1 MTSASESGIGEWMA
15 SESAETPASTPAL
28 SLAFLASI
36 KAALRLASTSASA
49 LAALA
54 SNSASNSAF
63 ILAFDGIGERL
74 NASLND
80 ILNASLEPRPPL
92 RLRLGFLLCQGLA
105 PPHCSVARRIQGR
118 HHFKNTSELA
128 PAVEVRP
135 TSRRDVDLEPAPKWH
150 RHRSADGI
158 GEVLLATWD
167 KRVLVAV
174 HFNALALFA
183 REALGVVCFA
193 TDNTFGL
200 SVRRKE
206 NQAEEEPLEEVL
218 FGLPIGGCFHPSA
231 GVPDWVGSVPCRFL
245 VGYFLR
251 L

>member
-1 MTSASESGIGEWMA
+1 MASASERGW
-15 SESAETPASTPAL
+15 
-28 SLAFLASI
+28 
-36 KAALRLASTSASA
+36 
-49 LAALA
+49 
-54 SNSASNSAF
+54 
-63 ILAFDGIGERL
+63 
-74 NASLND
+74 
-80 ILNASLEPRPPL
+80 
-92 RLRLGFLLCQGLA
+92 
-105 PPHCSVARRIQGR
+105 
-118 HHFKNTSELA
+118 
-128 PAVEVRP
+128 
-135 TSRRDVDLEPAPKWH
+135 
-150 RHRSADGI
+150 HRSADGI

-193 TDNTFGL
+193 TNITFGL
-200 SVRRKE
+200 SLRRKE